1 MDLRRGWFLAASMAA
16 CTQLSGCFFVFI
28 PGSLIQKASD
38 GITGAEG
45 EHCVPSEAKVGDKI
59 ALPGGG
65 MGEIK
70 SLSGTSM
77 RCRSEAR
84 PIRARIE

>member
-1 MDLRRGWFLAASMAA
+1 MQRLCLALALVSL
-16 CTQLSGCFFVFI
+16 TQLSGCFFLFI

-45 EHCVPSEAKVGDKI
+45 DHCVPSSAKVGGRI
-59 ALPGGG
+59 SMPFGGS
-65 MGEIK
+65 GEIK
-70 SLSGTSM
+70 SLSGTSV
-77 RCRSEAR
+77 RCSDPQR

>member
-1 MDLRRGWFLAASMAA
+1 MKGRLLVLIACVS
-16 CTQLSGCFFVFI
+16 CTQLGGCFFVFI

-45 EHCVPSEAKVGDKI
+45 EHCVVRLAKVGDKV
-59 ALPGGG
+59 LMPGGTQ
-65 MGEIK
+65 GEIK
-70 SLSGTSM
+70 SLSGESS
-77 RCRSEAR
+77 RCRDPER

>member
-1 MDLRRGWFLAASMAA
+1 MFRRAWLPASMVV
-16 CTQLSGCFFVFI
+16 CSQLGGCFFVFI

-45 EHCVPSEAKVGDKI
+45 EHCVVRLAKVGDKV
-59 ALPGGG
+59 LMPGGTQ
-65 MGEIK
+65 GEIK
-70 SLSGTSM
+70 SLSGESS
-77 RCRSEAR
+77 RCRDPER